1 MNWQEELK
9 TNIKS
14 IKKLQNFI
22 NFDKNVTWLSEKKLK
37 LI

>member
-22 NFDKNVTWLSEKKLK
+22 NFDKNATWLSEKKIK